1 MCGIFSILNNQFKE
15 EDIIANFEH
24 GKARGPEESS
34 IKWYKDLH
42 IVLGFHRLAINGL
55 NNSAMQPLK
64 KNNCILICNGEIYNS
79 KELHKLIGVANESGS
94 DCEIITDLYLKY
106 GITQT
111 LRVLDGVYAFVL
123 VDITKEKIFIAR
135 DMFGVRPLFQLCG
148 SECVGFASE
157 IKTLY
162 NLKDDASRIIPFP
175 PGACH
180 TYNICMWKKQWTL
193 DRNESL
199 DTTHVP
205 FNYSITDDKL
215 SRLSIAESLVAAV
228 RKRIFSTDR
237 KIACLLSGG
246 LDSSLITAIVNAHMP
261 PNTLETYSIGL
272 EGSEDLRY
280 AKKVADFLKTKHTEI
295 ICTEKEF
302 LDAIPEVIR
311 AIESYDTTTVRA
323 SVGNYLVAKY
333 IREHSEAK
341 VIFNG
346 DGSDEICGGYMYFH
360 AAPDAIAFDQECRR
374 LLKDIHLFDV
384 LRSDRSIS
392 SNGLEARTPFLD
404 PHFVQTYLS
413 IPLPF
418 RCQKGKCEK
427 YLLRK
432 AFEHFE
438 LLPKKVLF
446 RTKEAFS
453 DGVSTQTKSW
463 FEIIQDHVA
472 TLEFPVD
479 DTISD
484 NKPTTKEQQYYRY
497 LFDQYYKGC
506 SDIIPYFW
514 MPRFVDATDSSA
526 RTLQIYKDKI

>member
-180 TYNICMWKKQWTL
+180 TYNICMWKKQWT
-193 DRNESL
+193 
-199 DTTHVP
+199 
-205 FNYSITDDKL
+205 
-215 SRLSIAESLVAAV
+215 
-228 RKRIFSTDR
+228 
-237 KIACLLSGG
+237 
-246 LDSSLITAIVNAHMP
+246 
-261 PNTLETYSIGL
+261 
-272 EGSEDLRY
+272 
-280 AKKVADFLKTKHTEI
+280 
-295 ICTEKEF
+295 
-302 LDAIPEVIR
+302 
-311 AIESYDTTTVRA
+311 
-323 SVGNYLVAKY
+323 
-333 IREHSEAK
+333 
-341 VIFNG
+341 
-346 DGSDEICGGYMYFH
+346 
-360 AAPDAIAFDQECRR
+360 
-374 LLKDIHLFDV
+374 
-384 LRSDRSIS
+384 
-392 SNGLEARTPFLD
+392 
-404 PHFVQTYLS
+404 
-413 IPLPF
+413 F
-418 RCQKGKCEK
+418 R
-427 YLLRK
+427 
-432 AFEHFE
+432 
-438 LLPKKVLF
+438 
-446 RTKEAFS
+446 
-453 DGVSTQTKSW
+453 
-463 FEIIQDHVA
+463 
-472 TLEFPVD
+472 
-479 DTISD
+479 
-484 NKPTTKEQQYYRY
+484 
-497 LFDQYYKGC
+497 
-506 SDIIPYFW
+506 
-514 MPRFVDATDSSA
+514 
-526 RTLQIYKDKI
+526 